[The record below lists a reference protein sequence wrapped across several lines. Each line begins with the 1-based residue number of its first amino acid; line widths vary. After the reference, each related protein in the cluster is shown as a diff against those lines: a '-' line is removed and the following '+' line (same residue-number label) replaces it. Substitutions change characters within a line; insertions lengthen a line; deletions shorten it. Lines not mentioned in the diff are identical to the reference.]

1 MKKSENEPDFAAS
14 RIKKIHDRE
23 KSSLLKG
30 DEKGKS
36 RAFSFQKRP
45 SYLPKVAPNNLTSSS
60 CQLKAKSSTN
70 SSNRE
75 TATATGALSQN
86 QNYPLEFIEK
96 LEALQSKVVKNLR
109 VKEQIIAARRL
120 KAMGSE
126 IQEWMF
132 TRFQWQARQMLE
144 NKQEEDTLPV
154 PVRQEERQF
163 RITRIIPFLSDR

>member
-1 MKKSENEPDFAAS
+1 MKKEESEPDFAAS
-14 RIKKIHDRE
+14 RIKKVHDRE
-23 KSSLLKG
+23 KPSLLKG

-36 RAFSFQKRP
+36 HAFSFQKRP
-45 SYLPKVAPNNLTSSS
+45 SSLPKVAPNNLPSSS
-60 CQLKAKSSTN
+60 RQLKAKPSTD
-70 SSNRE
+70 SSNKQ
-75 TATATGALSQN
+75 TAMAAGAFSQN
-86 QNYPLEFIEK
+86 QNYPLELIDK

-120 KAMGSE
+120 KAIGSE

-144 NKQEEDTLPV
+144 NKQEEEMLPV

-163 RITRIIPFLSDR
+163 RITRIIPFL